1 MSAPSEIHRRCLHQA
16 LRLPVYFSRMT
27 CLGSRCLACD
37 MVSQHGLICFTPCLA
52 CCAGAPHGFFNQVVG
67 KEGEDVVL
75 EHQKVLAPAE
85 EVEKAWQ
92 NLLAFLE
99 KHLK

>member
-1 MSAPSEIHRRCLHQA
+1 
-16 LRLPVYFSRMT
+16 
-27 CLGSRCLACD
+27 
-37 MVSQHGLICFTPCLA
+37 
-52 CCAGAPHGFFNQVVG
+52 VVG